1 MVACK
6 DALPTIV
13 YLTSVRIRVRLAML
27 AYVYISVP
35 VTASMPDIV
44 IELFLCVYR
53 PTTHPGR
60 KCKM

>member
-6 DALPTIV
+6 GALPTIV

-35 VTASMPDIV
+35 VTASMPEFSDRV
-44 IELFLCVYR
+44 IFVCV
-53 PTTHPGR
+53 
-60 KCKM
+60 